1 MRLSTALVAVTL
13 VVFAFTQAI
22 HGDHDVFGSSNHN
35 VKNETRAHATHQQ
48 PEERL
53 MRLSTALVAVTL
65 VVFAFT
71 VRASAQTVGA
81 GSVVAS
87 EILVKFTPGAEG

>member
-1 MRLSTALVAVTL
+1 
-13 VVFAFTQAI
+13 
-22 HGDHDVFGSSNHN
+22 
-35 VKNETRAHATHQQ
+35 
-48 PEERL
+48 

-81 GSVVAS
+81 GPVVAS
-87 EILVKFTPGAEG
+87 EIPVKFTPGAAARRMSES